1 MTEQNPTAPI
11 TQDVLTIPRK
21 LPEGGRM
28 NIVGLTRDQLRE
40 ALIAAGTPEKQ
51 AKMRLGQVWQWIY
64 HWGVRDF
71 ADMTNLAKDYRALL
85 AEKFEIALPEV
96 VTRQV
101 SADGTRKYLLRIAG
115 GHEVEMVYIP
125 EENRGTLCVSSQV
138 GCTLTCSFCHTG
150 TQKLVRNLTA
160 GEIVGQLML
169 ARDDLG
175 EWPEQGAPKDETRL
189 ISNVVL
195 MGMGEPLYNFEN
207 VRDAMKV
214 VMDNEGL
221 TLSRRRIT
229 LSTSGVVPEIA
240 RAAEEIGCLLAV
252 SFHATTD
259 EVRDRLVPINKRWN
273 IETLLNTLRDYPR
286 LSNSERITFEYV
298 MLKGVNDSDADAR
311 RLVKLIRGIPA
322 KINLIPF
329 NEWPG
334 APYERSDWERIEAF
348 ADIIYKAGYASPIRT
363 PRGEDI
369 MAACGQLKSATE
381 RSPQEPGRDRCRGR
395 TGLSPRL
402 VRHLVCISTPST
414 TKSCVFDVTMP
425 LPRAYKMRTRTRTGL
440 HDRRRAATGR
450 IRRRFHQGSQRV
462 GGCSETA
469 GNVYRRYRRRL
480 RPAPHGL

>member
-1 MTEQNPTAPI
+1 MNAPLSVTPPVAADAPI
-11 TQDVLTIPRK
+11 AQDFLTVPRK
-21 LPEGGRM
+21 LPDTALR

-40 ALIAAGTPEKQ
+40 ALVAAGTPERQ
-51 AKMRLGQVWQWIY
+51 ARMRVGQIWQWIY
-64 HWGVRDF
+64 HWGLRDF
-71 ADMTNLAKDYRALL
+71 ALMTNLAKDYRALL
-85 AEKFEIALPEV
+85 ARHFEIALPEI
-96 VTRQV
+96 VTRQI
-101 SADGTRKYLLRIAG
+101 SADGTRKYLLRISG
-115 GHEVEMVYIP
+115 GHEVETVYIP
-125 EENRGTLCVSSQV
+125 EENRGTLCISSQV

-160 GEIVGQLML
+160 GEIVGQVMV
-169 ARDDLG
+169 ARDDLR
-175 EWPEQGAPKDETRL
+175 EWPQPGAPKDETRL
-189 ISNVVL
+189 VSNVVL

-214 VMDNEGL
+214 VMDGEGL
-221 TLSRRRIT
+221 SLSRRRIT

-259 EVRDRLVPINKRWN
+259 EVRDKLVPINKRWN
-273 IETLLNTLRDYPR
+273 IGALLAALRDYPR

-311 RLVKLIRGIPA
+311 RLVRLIAGIPA

-348 ADIIYKAGYASPIRT
+348 ADIVYKAGYASPIRT

-381 RSPQEPGRDRCRGR
+381 RAR
-395 TGLSPRL
+395 
-402 VRHLVCISTPST
+402 
-414 TKSCVFDVTMP
+414 KS
-425 LPRAYKMRTRTRTGL
+425 
-440 HDRRRAATGR
+440 RAA
-450 IRRRFHQGSQRV
+450 V
-462 GGCSETA
+462 AAEA
-469 GNVYRRYRRRL
+469 GL
-480 RPAPHGL
+480 T